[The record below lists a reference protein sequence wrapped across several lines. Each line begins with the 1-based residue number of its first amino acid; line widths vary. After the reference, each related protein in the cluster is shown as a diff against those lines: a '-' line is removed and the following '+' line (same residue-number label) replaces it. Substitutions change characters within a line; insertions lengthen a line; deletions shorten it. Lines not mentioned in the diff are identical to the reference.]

1 METYLI
7 RRIFCKSSNNNYS
20 DMFSEN
26 LIGQHVNTYEG
37 FKSYVTNAKARG
49 SLLMPSDDDVR
60 TAIMSKDQKR
70 NASVLLYML
79 ESRINDN
86 FEDNDKYT
94 NGYTSFVIE
103 QVMPDKGNEEWVSD
117 SYTAE
122 DCQRLVRTLGNFILL
137 RDKLKA
143 ADKKG
148 NWTKKKAAMS
158 TKVDDI
164 KTSAVAARDLASW
177 NEKIIEERN
186 KWFADLAINAWPI

>member
-37 FKSYVTNAKARG
+37 FKSYVTNAKAHG
-49 SLLMPSDDDVR
+49 SLLIPSDDDVR

-103 QVMPDKGNEEWVSD
+103 HVMPDKGNEEWVSD